1 MIRTYWYDSIL
12 EIGRQHTDFSV
23 RDINVPRKG
32 GAEHLAMTAII
43 SGTAAVA

>member
-23 RDINVPRKG
+23 RDIKPRKG